1 MRDTFLNLS
10 YRAKGGMDK
19 KMLAHSLNSVNE
31 KGYLWR
37 NSKREKPVAYILN
50 EKFHPCTSKSSKH
63 SSENE
68 ENHI

>member
-1 MRDTFLNLS
+1 
-10 YRAKGGMDK
+10 MDK

-63 SSENE
+63 YSENE